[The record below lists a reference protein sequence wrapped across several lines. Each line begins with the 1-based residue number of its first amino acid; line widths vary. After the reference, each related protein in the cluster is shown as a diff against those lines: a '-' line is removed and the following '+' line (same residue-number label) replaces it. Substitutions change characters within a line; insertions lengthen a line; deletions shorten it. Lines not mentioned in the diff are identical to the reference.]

1 MNASLALG
9 YYRNKREEG
18 VIDPNRDFPY
28 DLKDNSKCMRT
39 IAGRTINEIYREHMF
54 QLAFTFHAGMEVVA
68 YEWGAPTWYNHL
80 SPDDEAQS
88 QIGGAY
94 SQYGGGWKSSKQYA
108 HGTMNDEVYFVRGGM
123 EDCTYIDEGIYHV
136 YTYIV
141 LFAWFCLGRQ
151 PLVPL

>member
-123 EDCTYIDEGIYHV
+123 EDCTYIDEGIYHIFTMAIEIFV
-136 YTYIV
+136 S
-141 LFAWFCLGRQ
+141 FKCN
-151 PLVPL
+151 